1 MESEMDE
8 SDFDSYEMSE
18 DEDGEDWPLNYA
30 PVHHDSAHDSANDNG
45 QATMMDY
52 FNIGS
57 QNMPMMEMDT
67 LRSFT
72 TPSRTPQSLSL
83 DQMFTGQ
90 SIPDM
95 IDPQMYLPMT
105 SSGSLQPQVERRYI
119 PWTLLRIYT
128 NKR

>member
-8 SDFDSYEMSE
+8 SDFDNYELSE
-18 DEDGEDWPLNYA
+18 DEDCEDWPLNYA
-30 PVHHDSAHDSANDNG
+30 PVHHDPAHDSANDNG

-52 FNIGS
+52 FNISS

-83 DQMFTGQ
+83 DQIFTGQ

-95 IDPQMYLPMT
+95 VDPQMYLPMT
-105 SSGSLQPQVERRYI
+105 SSGSLQPQV
-119 PWTLLRIYT
+119 
-128 NKR
+128 